1 MKKNIFLLAMI
12 LCPLFSFAQEFRA
25 AAENGD
31 AEAQTKMGNYHFE
44 KKEYTQALEWYR
56 KAEAQGNA
64 EAMVQLAECYEN
76 GYGVTKDEKKGVEYE
91 KKAAALGNAK
101 AQYWL
106 GNTYNNGYGGEQQDY
121 AKAVEWYRKAAEQGN
136 ADAQNCLGVLY
147 YLGEGVSKDY
157 AKAVEWYRKAAEQGN
172 AWGQYNLGE
181 CYYSGE
187 GVTKDYAKAVEWFR
201 KAAEQGHAWGQYNLG
216 KCYYYGNGVT
226 EDEAKAV
233 EWYRK
238 AAEQGNA
245 SAQNRLG
252 YCYNYGKGI
261 TKDYT
266 KAVEWYRKAA
276 EQGNAEAQRHLG
288 YCYQNGEGV
297 ALDYTQALE
306 WYKKAAEQEDE
317 QAQAYLSS
325 MYYTGEGVAKNDAVA
340 KEWYNKALKNGYDE
354 GNLIANIGQQFA
366 TLNNYAKAV
375 EWYTKGSALS
385 GYGAASCAYRLA
397 VMYFYGS
404 GVEKN
409 LAKAKE
415 YAQKAYNKDKND
427 SFKELL
433 DEINGSVQDHNDNLA
448 FYNNLVKK
456 YGKANVDAVVFNH
469 NVRVG
474 MSIKLLMECAN
485 VVLYKMRVFNGGA
498 DGQYKV
504 EIVHSGTAYSGM
516 AAAPSAGIFYNNYRI
531 WVSNYKITR
540 FKEWTNADERD
551 WKLMK

>member
-1 MKKNIFLLAMI
+1 MA
-12 LCPLFSFAQEFRA
+12 
-25 AAENGD
+25 
-31 AEAQTKMGNYHFE
+31 
-44 KKEYTQALEWYR
+44 
-56 KAEAQGNA
+56 
-64 EAMVQLAECYEN
+64 
-76 GYGVTKDEKKGVEYE
+76 KD
-91 KKAAALGNAK
+91 
-101 AQYWL
+101 
-106 GNTYNNGYGGEQQDY
+106 
-121 AKAVEWYRKAAEQGN
+121 R
-136 ADAQNCLGVLY
+136 
-147 YLGEGVSKDY
+147 
-157 AKAVEWYRKAAEQGN
+157 
-172 AWGQYNLGE
+172 
-181 CYYSGE
+181 
-187 GVTKDYAKAVEWFR
+187 
-201 KAAEQGHAWGQYNLG
+201 
-216 KCYYYGNGVT
+216 
-226 EDEAKAV
+226 AKAV

-245 SAQNRLG
+245 SAQNALG
-252 YCYNYGKGI
+252 NCYLSGNGV
-261 TKDYT
+261 TKDYA

-276 EQGNAEAQRHLG
+276 EQGNATAQNSLG
-288 YCYQNGEGV
+288 ICYYDGNGV
-297 ALDYTQALE
+297 TKDYAKAVE
-306 WYKKAAEQEDE
+306 WYTKAAEQGHVWGQDNLGDCYYSGKGVTQDYAKAVEWYRKAAE
-317 QAQAYLSS
+317 QGNSDAQANLSR
-325 MYYTGEGVAKNDAVA
+325 MYYTGKGVAKNDAVA

-354 GNLIANIGQQFA
+354 GNLIAYIGQQFA

-385 GYGAASCAYRLA
+385 GHGAASCAFRLA
-397 VMYFYGS
+397 VMYFTGD

-427 SFKELL
+427 SNFKELL
-433 DEINGSVQDHNDNLA
+433 DGLNGSVQDHNDNLA

-531 WVSNYKITR
+531 WVSNYKITQ

-551 WKLMK
+551 WKLMR